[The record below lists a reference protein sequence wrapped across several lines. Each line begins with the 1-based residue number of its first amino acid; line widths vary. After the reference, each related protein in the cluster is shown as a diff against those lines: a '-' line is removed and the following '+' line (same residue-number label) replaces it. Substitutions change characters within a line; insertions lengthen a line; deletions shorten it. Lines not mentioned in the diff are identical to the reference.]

1 MSNVPEGLTAATLP
15 RRRRWSVPC
24 WSAPRWPG
32 SLASRTLI
40 TLLFGLA
47 LVQGL
52 GLTIHAYD
60 SIGLQHFSEA
70 RDIGVRIST
79 IFRSVISVPPEQRP
93 RVLQELDL
101 PSGWSAAVGPTPTAQ
116 LTGLPPQWLE
126 DVVRVSIHSLRMLPG
141 QHPRMIIVR
150 CDRRSHKLEVAVHL
164 PDESWLN
171 VRLRLRPVLFWNSP
185 TFLAAFVLM
194 TIAAALLS
202 VWAVRRLTGP
212 VATLAAAAERL
223 GRDVNAP
230 PLPEAGPIEVRTAA
244 VAFNTMAARIR
255 RFVQDRTFLIAA
267 IGHDLRTPI
276 TRMKLRAEFIEE
288 EELRGK
294 FLADLDELEAMVAA
308 TLAFG
313 RDASRAEPAVALDL
327 PALLRTVVDE
337 ATDAAQAGEQLR
349 YHGPEHM
356 VVQAR
361 PMALKRA
368 MANLVGNAVKY
379 AGGAQ
384 VVLHRGGP
392 GIITVF
398 VDDDGPGIPS
408 DELERV
414 FDPFYR
420 VEASRNRETGG
431 TGLGLSIARNILR
444 AHGGD
449 VALGNRGGKGTRATI
464 TLPA

>member
-1 MSNVPEGLTAATLP
+1 M
-15 RRRRWSVPC
+15 
-24 WSAPRWPG
+24 
-32 SLASRTLI
+32 I

-60 SIGLQHFSEA
+60 SIGLQHFAEA

-79 IFRSVISVPPEQRP
+79 IFRTVTNVAPEQRA
-93 RVLQELDL
+93 RALRELDL
-101 PSGWSAAVGPTPTAQ
+101 PSGWSASVDPGPADQ
-116 LTGLPPQWLE
+116 LLGLPPPWLE
-126 DVVRVSIHSLRMLPG
+126 ETVRVNVHALQMRPG
-141 QHPRMIIVR
+141 QHPRMVVVHFDKR
-150 CDRRSHKLEVAVHL
+150 THGLEVAVHL
-164 PDESWLN
+164 PDDTWLN

-230 PLPEAGPIEVRTAA
+230 PLPEVGPSEVRTAA

-276 TRMKLRAEFIEE
+276 TRMKLRAEFIEDD
-288 EELRGK
+288 ELRGK

-313 RDASRAEPAVALDL
+313 RDASRAEPVVALDL

-337 ATDAAQAGEQLR
+337 ASDAGPIGAEPLR
-349 YHGPEHM
+349 YDGPEHM

-361 PMALKRA
+361 PVALKRA
-368 MANLVGNAVKY
+368 IANLVGNAVKY

-384 VVLHRGGP
+384 VALRRGAGTV
-392 GIITVF
+392 TVF
-398 VDDDGPGIPS
+398 VDDDGPGIPP

-449 VALGNRGGKGTRATI
+449 VVLGNRNGQGTRATI